1 MEREERLN
9 ERKKECE
16 LDVHQKVSHMVPFS
30 RLLILLIMEILAFNA
45 KSNYVISNTVVV
57 FILYLLFAFSN
68 VDSVI

>member
-16 LDVHQKVSHMVPFS
+16 LDACQKVSHMVLFS
-30 RLLILLIMEILAFNA
+30 CLLILLIKEILTFNA

>member
-16 LDVHQKVSHMVPFS
+16 LDVCQKVSHVVPFS
-30 RLLILLIMEILAFNA
+30 CLLILLIMEILTFNV
-45 KSNYVISNTVVV
+45 KSNYVISNTMMV

-68 VDSVI
+68 IDSVV